1 MATDHGTGTHDPLQ
15 DPLHDALSGLR
26 DDVSR
31 VSLAPAGDVRHRGD
45 QRTRHRRIAV
55 SAAGVAAVAAVA
67 VLSGQLGR
75 PDAAPR
81 LVPPASGTTSA
92 SPSTTRSPSAT
103 PSPSASTSPASRPT
117 VKLVPA
123 SPGGALVPAAYFLPG
138 QLWQGPDLN
147 SGHRMQSVEPYETEG
162 SVTRFECDPDTDIK
176 GDVAFLQV
184 RDLVTKNIVGTQKVR
199 LLGSAEQA
207 ASFADAMAQA
217 MSGCQDRL
225 RAEAQANAGP
235 LSPGETAPTPNATVD
250 PQAASSVDDATGSVR
265 VFRTTTDY
273 GTGASS
279 RISDWVVL
287 AREGSAVT
295 FLSLPQ
301 LEGAS
306 ATLGA
311 LQRLAEQARL
321 QIRWAATQ

>member
-1 MATDHGTGTHDPLQ
+1 MATETH
-15 DPLHDALSGLR
+15 DPLHDALGSLR

-31 VSLAPAGDVRHRGD
+31 VSLAPADSVRRRGD
-45 QRTRHRRIAV
+45 RRTRNRRIGV
-55 SAAGVAAVAAVA
+55 SAVGVAAVAAIA

-81 LVPPASGTTSA
+81 TVTPASRTTSA
-92 SPSTTRSPSAT
+92 SPSTTSSPSAT
-103 PSPSASTSPASRPT
+103 ASTPADRPT
-117 VKLVPA
+117 VKLTPA
-123 SPGGALVPAAYFLPG
+123 APGGGSVPAAYFLPG
-138 QLWQGPDLN
+138 PLWQGPDLN

-184 RDLVTKNIVGTQKVR
+184 HDLVTKNIVATQKVR
-199 LLGSAEQA
+199 LLGSPDQA
-207 ASFADAMAQA
+207 ATFADAMAQA
-217 MSGCQDRL
+217 MSTCQDRL
-225 RAEAQANAGP
+225 RAQAQADAGSLP
-235 LSPGETAPTPNATVD
+235 PGETAPTPDATVE
-250 PQAASSVDDATGSVR
+250 PQAASSVDDATGSVL

-279 RISDWVVL
+279 RLSNWVVL

-301 LEGAS
+301 LEGS
-306 ATLGA
+306 SVTLGA
-311 LQRLAEQARL
+311 LQRIAEQARL

>member
-1 MATDHGTGTHDPLQ
+1 MATETH

-31 VSLAPAGDVRHRGD
+31 VPLAPADSVRRRGD
-45 QRTRHRRIAV
+45 RRTRNRRIGV
-55 SAAGVAAVAAVA
+55 SAVGVAAVAAIA

-81 LVPPASGTTSA
+81 TVTPASRTASA
-92 SPSTTRSPSAT
+92 SPSTTPT
-103 PSPSASTSPASRPT
+103 PSASASTPADRPAL
-117 VKLVPA
+117 KLVPA
-123 SPGGALVPAAYFLPG
+123 SPGGGSVPVAYFLPG

-147 SGHRMQSVEPYETEG
+147 SGHRLQSTEPYETEG